1 MDVKQDEAKLLDDYR
16 SLTAEGKSELLD
28 YAAFLLKK
36 HRSPVAE
43 EGIAGDN
50 QCSLGKHEERPE
62 AAKEPIFT
70 E

>member
-1 MDVKQDEAKLLDDYR
+1 MDLKQDEAKLLEDFR

-28 YAAFLLKK
+28 YATFLLKK
-36 HRSPVAE
+36 HLSPVAE
-43 EGIAGDN
+43 GVSSEN
-50 QCSLGKHEERPE
+50 QCSIGKHEERPE